1 MPGILIFSEQDELAL
16 ALAPKGVE
24 IAQDLKMELS
34 AAVLGPN
41 GRTIA
46 TQYFTKGV
54 ARAYISENEFLAKFD
69 AGVYSQAIF
78 QIAEICQPEIL
89 LCVSTKRGREVA
101 PQLARMLDAGCLT
114 NVLDI
119 QVKDGQLVTSRYG
132 LGGATVVSEYLESPK
147 KVIAVLPQRF
157 ETAPGKAIDGQCVS
171 VELRL
176 DRPIITIVERRE
188 RARESVDIE
197 KSNVLICV
205 GKGLKR
211 KEDLELVQELA
222 GVIKGEIGC
231 TREISSNL
239 GWLTED
245 RLVGMSGKRCKP
257 KVVFSIGISGQNQ
270 YVAGIIGAKVSVAI
284 NSDANAPIFKA
295 ADYGIVDDLYRVLP
309 ELIEKLRQS
318 RSHA

>member
-1 MPGILIFSEQDELAL
+1 MPGILIFSEEDELAL
-16 ALAPKGVE
+16 ALVPKGVE
-24 IAQDLKMELS
+24 VAQGLKMELS
-34 AAVLGPN
+34 AVILGPN
-41 GRTIA
+41 GRSRA
-46 TQYFTKGV
+46 TQYFSKGV
-54 ARAYISENEFLAKFD
+54 AKAYVGDSELLTEFD
-69 AGVYSQAIF
+69 ARVYSQAIF
-78 QIAEICQPEIL
+78 QIAEVCQPEIL

-101 PQLARMLDAGCLT
+101 PQLAQMLDAGCLT

-119 QVKDGQLVTSRYG
+119 QVKNGQLVTSRYG
-132 LGGATVVSEYLESPK
+132 LGGATVVSECLESPK

-157 ETAPGKAIDGQCVS
+157 ETAQVEAINGQCVS
-171 VELRL
+171 VELKL
-176 DRPIITIVERRE
+176 NKPMVTVMERRE
-188 RARESVDIE
+188 REREAVDIE

-211 KEDLELVQELA
+211 KEDLELIRELA
-222 GVIKGEIGC
+222 GVIKGEVGC

-284 NSDANAPIFKA
+284 NNDANAPIFKA
-295 ADYGIVDDLYRVLP
+295 SDYGIVDDLYRVLP
-309 ELIEKLRQS
+309 KLIEKLRQS
-318 RSHA
+318 KSHG